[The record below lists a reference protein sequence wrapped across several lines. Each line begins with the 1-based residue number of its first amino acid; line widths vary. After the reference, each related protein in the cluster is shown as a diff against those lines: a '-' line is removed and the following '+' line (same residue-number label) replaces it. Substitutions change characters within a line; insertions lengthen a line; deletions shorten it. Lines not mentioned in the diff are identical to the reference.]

1 MLDLSPNRSENN
13 MSFSIIAVQGLDAH
27 KSADH
32 FMGDLY
38 RNQEKLGDA
47 EDMYVH
53 ALAGYET
60 ALRPEHTSTL
70 RTVLCLGNLYKHQGK
85 LREAEDMYMRALA
98 GYEKAFGSENGHTV
112 AAQKNLANLK
122 KTPIPKK
129 RQGILRLYLRFIL
142 PA

>member
-1 MLDLSPNRSENN
+1 

-47 EDMYVH
+47 EHMYVH

-70 RTVLCLGNLYKHQGK
+70 DAVHNLGVLYHKQGK
-85 LREAEDMYMRALA
+85 LREAEDMYVRA
-98 GYEKAFGSENGHTV
+98 
-112 AAQKNLANLK
+112 
-122 KTPIPKK
+122 
-129 RQGILRLYLRFIL
+129 GIGGI
-142 PA
+142 